1 MHHTILLCG
10 GSGQRLWPL
19 SGVIR
24 SKMFLSL
31 LPAPDGGTESMIGR
45 VCRQL
50 GRAGLGEA
58 ALFVTH
64 KDQAALVRRYTGNR
78 YPVIGEPHKRG
89 TFTAAALGV
98 LHLYTT
104 GTAKPE
110 DTICVAPADMFAD
123 DAFFQLFHR
132 FTEVL
137 TVSGSELALLGTR
150 PAHPSDQYGY
160 IVPGEEVSG
169 GCAPVISFEEKPGRA
184 RAEELLQASA
194 LWNCGVFAFRLSFM
208 LSQLERMGLPAEL
221 AAFTDSYPG
230 LPVLSFDKEI
240 AERSSKAVVL
250 RHEGEWRDL
259 GSWAALSA
267 ELQQPVTGAGGI
279 WGESPDSVIINELNI
294 PLHVIGVPGIVAAA
308 SPEGILVASKHEAN
322 AVKEIVQQNAAGP
335 RYGESGWGSYTILD
349 RTASGPQQTLTIKLS
364 ILPDHE
370 LSETASRYSRKQWIV
385 ISGYGEILRNGL
397 YAAARTGDSFTIGL
411 EEQHGIRAH
420 TAMELI
426 EIRTLSEADGD
437 SIYMQ

>member
-1 MHHTILLCG
+1 MQHTILLCG

-24 SKMFLSL
+24 SKMFLNL

-50 GRAGLGEA
+50 GRAGLGESV
-58 ALFVTH
+58 LFVTH
-64 KDQAALVRRYTGNR
+64 KDQAALVRRYTGNC

-123 DAFFQLFHR
+123 DVFFQLFHR

-137 TVSGSELALLGTR
+137 AASGSELALLGTR

-160 IVPGEEVSG
+160 IIPGEEASG
-169 GCAPVISFEEKPGRA
+169 GYAKVISFEEKPGRA

-259 GSWAALSA
+259 GSWAVLSE

-279 WGESPDSVIINELNI
+279 WGESTDSVIINELNI

-335 RYGESGWGSYTILD
+335 RYGECSWGSYTILD
-349 RTASGPQQTLTIKLS
+349 RAASGPERTVTIKLG
-364 ILPDHE
+364 ILEGRE
-370 LSETASRYSRKQWIV
+370 LTVISCSNSRKHWLIL
-385 ISGYGEILRNGL
+385 SGHGEITHNGIST
-397 YAAARTGDSFTIGL
+397 AVHPGDCLAITL
-411 EEQHGIRAH
+411 AEQHGIKAC

-426 EIRTLSEADGD
+426 EIRTSDGDDED
-437 SIYMQ
+437 SIYT